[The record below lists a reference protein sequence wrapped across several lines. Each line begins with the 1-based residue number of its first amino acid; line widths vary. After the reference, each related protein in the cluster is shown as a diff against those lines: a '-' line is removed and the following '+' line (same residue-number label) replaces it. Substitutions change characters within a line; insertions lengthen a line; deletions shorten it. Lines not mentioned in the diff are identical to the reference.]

1 MTETVA
7 VPVWVLGI
15 ILLLALWVVAER
27 LLVPGVRWFFRR
39 RVNRVIEEFNQRLR
53 LKLPTFSLTKRRVL
67 VERLTYDP
75 RLMAAVA
82 AYCERTGT
90 PRQVAMEQVER
101 YAREIIP
108 AFNAYVYFRIGRWIA
123 TRIVRRLYRVRLA
136 YDRDYALDRVD
147 PNTSIVFVIN
157 HRSNMDYVLLA
168 YVAQR
173 QAALSFAVGEW
184 ARVWPVT
191 SLIRALGGYFVR
203 RNSGSE
209 LYRRV
214 LERYVQM
221 AVQGGVVQAVF
232 PEGGLSR
239 DGRFRE
245 PKVGLLDYM
254 LRDFDPQGQRDI
266 LFVPVGVNYDR
277 VVEDRNL
284 LRQAHGHRAER
295 KSTLYAIHASLAF
308 VWRSA
313 RRRLRGEW
321 HRMGYAAAA
330 FGSPQSA
337 REWCRQQGI
346 DFRTLAREER
356 LVATRAFADQLMG
369 RIGDAMPALPVSM
382 VCWILLTDPV
392 RYWSRAGLEAAYADA
407 VIQLRRRERPA
418 FVPRRDPTYA
428 VEAGLRML
436 RLRQMVLSGEN
447 GYRVNPEQRELLDY
461 YAAGVRHLLEPG
473 RYRVPEDPPMEP
485 ITGRKGQPT

>member
-1 MTETVA
+1 MTDTVA
-7 VPVWVLGI
+7 VPVWILGV

-75 RLMAAVA
+75 ELMAAVVD
-82 AYCERTGT
+82 YCDRTGT

-108 AFNAYVYFRIGRWIA
+108 AFNAYVYFRIGRWFA
-123 TRIVRRLYRVRLA
+123 RRILQRLYRVRLA
-136 YDRDYALDRVD
+136 YDSHYQLNQFGKRA
-147 PNTSIVFVIN
+147 SIVFVIN
-157 HRSNMDYVLLA
+157 HRSNMDYVLVT

-173 QAALSFAVGEW
+173 HAALSFAVGEW

-191 SLIRALGGYFVR
+191 PLIRALGGYFVR
-203 RNSGSE
+203 RDSGNE

-221 AVQGGVVQAVF
+221 AVQGGVVQALF

-245 PKVGLLDYM
+245 PKIGLLDYM
-254 LRDFDPQGQRDI
+254 LRNFDPEGAHDI

-284 LRQAHGHRAER
+284 IRQAHGRRAER
-295 KSTLYAIHASLAF
+295 KSTFYAMRASLAF
-308 VWRSA
+308 IWRSA
-313 RRRLRGEW
+313 RRRFRGEW
-321 HRMGYAAAA
+321 HRMGYAAAG
-330 FGSPQSA
+330 FGAPVSA
-337 REWCRQQGI
+337 KEWCHKQGI
-346 DFRTLAREER
+346 DFRALERSER
-356 LVATRAFADQLMG
+356 LSVTRRFADELMG
-369 RIGDAMPALPVSM
+369 HVGDAMPALPVCL
-382 VCWILLTDPV
+382 VCWILLTDPS
-392 RYWSRAGLEAAYADA
+392 RSWSRAGLEAAYVDA
-407 VIQLRRRERPA
+407 VVKLRRREKPA

-428 VEAGLRML
+428 VDAGLRML
-436 RLRQMVLSGEN
+436 RLRQMVLEEDG
-447 GYRVNPEQRELLDY
+447 GYRVNPEERALLGY

-473 RYRVPEDPPMEP
+473 RDR
-485 ITGRKGQPT
+485 